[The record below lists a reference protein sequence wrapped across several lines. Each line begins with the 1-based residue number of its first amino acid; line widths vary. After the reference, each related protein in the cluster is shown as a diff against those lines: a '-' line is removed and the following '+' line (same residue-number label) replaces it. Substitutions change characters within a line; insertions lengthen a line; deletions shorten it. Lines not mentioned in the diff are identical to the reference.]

1 MFILNLIVFI
11 IVLGLVIFIHELGHF
26 LLAKRAGILCHEF
39 ALGMGPVLWQ
49 KKVGETVYSLRVFPI
64 GGYVMMAGEE
74 INDAFVRQGQTVKL
88 VEEKG
93 VITQIVLNVTAPEFE
108 DAPLVTIES
117 FDLRGANG
125 ETLHING
132 TEVSRTALIL
142 QKDKAIQIAPYDRS
156 FESKTLL
163 QRFNA
168 IFAGPLMNFILAFV
182 LFVIVAM
189 LSGFPVT
196 DSNEVGVV
204 SETLPAGAVL
214 DVGDRIVAVE
224 GEAIV
229 NWDEFTVA
237 MQSRLGVRNL
247 TLTIARDDTL
257 FDTVL
262 NPRLF
267 FYSVGFNSHPEATTD
282 VRIGPVVSGTLAAT
296 AGIQENDVI
305 VAVDGMAIT
314 SWQQLTLI
322 LSEEASTRT
331 FTLARG
337 DETVQ
342 ATIEPYENSLLEVQ
356 GVRAVESLIGVSP
369 ASEFRFLP
377 SFSQGALGVLGASTL
392 IFDTLRLLFNSSQV
406 GVGDLA
412 GPIGIFT
419 ITAQASSQG
428 LVVLLNWI
436 GLLSVNLGILNLLPI
451 PALDGGR
458 IVFLG
463 YETVSGKK
471 VNKQFENVLH
481 TVVLV
486 LLLTLML
493 FVAFN
498 DVLRLFN

>member
-1 MFILNLIVFI
+1 MFIVNLFI
-11 IVLGLVIFIHELGHF
+11 FVLVLGLVIFIHELGHF

-49 KKVGETVYSLRVFPI
+49 KKIGETVYSLRAFPI

-74 INDAFVRQGQTVKL
+74 INDAFIQPGQTVKV
-88 VEEKG
+88 VEEGG
-93 VITQIVLNVTAPEFE
+93 VITQIVLNVTDPRYV
-108 DAPLVTIES
+108 DAPLITVAS
-117 FDLRGANG
+117 FDLRGEDG
-125 ETLHING
+125 SSLHLNG
-132 TEVSRTALIL
+132 TEVSRTALMI

-156 FESKTLL
+156 FESKTII

-168 IFAGPLMNFILAFV
+168 IFAGPLMNFLLAFV
-182 LFVIVAM
+182 LFVMVAM

-204 SETLPAGAVL
+204 SSTLPAGAVL
-214 DVGDRIVAVE
+214 EVGDRIVAVE
-224 GEAIV
+224 GDPISDW
-229 NWDEFTVA
+229 NDFTAA
-237 MQSRLGVRNL
+237 MQSRLGQRNL
-247 TLTIARDDTL
+247 TLTIERDGSNEDV
-257 FDTVL
+257 VL

-282 VRIGPVVSGTLAAT
+282 VRIGPVVSGTLAAA

-305 VAVDGMAIT
+305 VAVDDNPIT
-314 SWQQLTLI
+314 SWQSLTLI
-322 LSEEASTRT
+322 LSEDASTRT
-331 FTLARG
+331 FTLDRG
-337 DETVQ
+337 GDTVQ
-342 ATIEPYENSLLEVQ
+342 VTIEPFERSLLEVQ

-369 ASEFRFLP
+369 TSEFRFFP

-428 LVVLLNWI
+428 IVVLLNWI

-463 YETVSGKK
+463 YEAVTRKK
-471 VNKQFENVLH
+471 VNKRFENIIH